1 MWKIYTRKNLPS
13 RLLPYSLGYCFANGI
28 IYAYENILNKNK
40 ESFKLDIK
48 DTIEKF
54 KNFSEEDGI
63 KITEMINALLK
74 NYINIKKML
83 NIKTNMLS
91 CLLEKIPNIMDNI
104 NGWESYVYF
113 RKLLLRNYVVL
124 YLRLN

>member
-1 MWKIYTRKNLPS
+1 MWKIYTRKNPPS
-13 RLLPYSLGYCFANGI
+13 YLPYFLGYCFANDI

-54 KNFSEEDGI
+54 KYFSEDDGI

-74 NYINIKKML
+74 DYINIKKML